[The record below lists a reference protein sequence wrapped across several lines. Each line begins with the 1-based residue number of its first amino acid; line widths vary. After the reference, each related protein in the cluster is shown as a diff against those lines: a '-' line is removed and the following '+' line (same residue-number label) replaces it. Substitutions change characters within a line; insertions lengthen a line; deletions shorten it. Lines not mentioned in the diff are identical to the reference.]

1 MKKEEEPNPRMFG
14 RDVRGDVELQ
24 VDQGNHEVPARR
36 KSLRTSLQG
45 GVAAAVLAQC
55 GLLGATTGG

>member
-1 MKKEEEPNPRMFG
+1 MKKEEKQNPRMFG
-14 RDVRGDVELQ
+14 RDVTDDVELHA
-24 VDQGNHEVPARR
+24 DQKNHEVPARR
-36 KSLRTSLQG
+36 KFLRTSLPG